1 MHIAVAGNIGS
12 GKTTLTKMLAKRY
25 GWEPRFEPVDNNPYL
40 DDFYADMERWSFN
53 LQIYFLN
60 KRFKEVVEISKYDG
74 YIIQD
79 RSDLFDLMISLVGLP
94 DLMLYIRSSIPNL
107 VAQISK
113 RGRDFEKSIRIDYLK
128 GLNDRYEE
136 WISNYKGHLIIV
148 DGDTCKFE
156 SNPSDFKRITDSID
170 SQLYGL
176 FPFGDNKD

>member
-1 MHIAVAGNIGS
+1 
-12 GKTTLTKMLAKRY
+12 
-25 GWEPRFEPVDNNPYL
+25 
-40 DDFYADMERWSFN
+40 
-53 LQIYFLN
+53 
-60 KRFKEVVEISKYDG
+60 
-74 YIIQD
+74 
-79 RSDLFDLMISLVGLP
+79 
-94 DLMLYIRSSIPNL
+94 MLYIRSSIPNL